1 MDNSADEK
9 VFPDAGERKYFDKV
23 LSLALDL
30 AGGLLLCGA
39 AVSRVEIAVQR
50 ICLAYGAAEV
60 NVFSFPSIV
69 EASVKLA
76 DGSEASQM
84 KRVSGAGNNFYKLEL
99 INQLSRDICSQKM
112 PVDEAREKLDALLKN
127 PCCIAAVSVAGGG
140 VAAGAYTV
148 IFGGSYMD
156 AILALLIGLLMCYL
170 NRLLSVRDFN
180 AYARTFLLSVI
191 GGVLSI
197 TTSYLFS
204 LCGADCNSSMVI
216 IGTIMVVIP
225 GLLVCNAIRDMFAGD
240 LFSGTFELLN
250 GILIAISV
258 VGGYAVSSVILKDII
273 VAHDPIKLEGALYYV
288 VSMLICVVG
297 SAGFSFMFNGNVKKL
312 PLCLVNVIVTFALY
326 LVMEAFVENMFT
338 NYFVA
343 TVLSAIVAEVFA
355 RVFKAPST
363 IFLVPAII
371 VFVPGRQLYYSLAA
385 LATGDG
391 ATAMQ
396 WITEAGIIFLAI
408 AVALI
413 FVTTLFQLIHPQ
425 RKFLFRHRNGKG
437 KGNKNES

>member
-1 MDNSADEK
+1 MDIATSEK
-9 VFPDAGERKYFDKV
+9 FPDALGERKYYDKV

-30 AGGLLLCGA
+30 AGGLLMCGA

-84 KRVSGAGNNFYKLEL
+84 KRVSGMGNNFYKLEL
-99 INQLSRDICSQKM
+99 INQLSRDICNKKM
-112 PVDEAREKLDALLKN
+112 PVDEAREKLDALLKD
-127 PCCIAAVSVAGGG
+127 PCSKTPISVAGGG
-140 VAAGAYTV
+140 VAAGAFTV
-148 IFGGSYMD
+148 LFGGSYVD
-156 AILALLIGLLMCYL
+156 AILAFFIGMGMCYL
-170 NRLLSVRDFN
+170 NTLLSRRDFN

-197 TTSYLFS
+197 TFTYLLS

-240 LFSGTFELLN
+240 LFSGTFELIN

-258 VGGYAVSSVILKDII
+258 VGGYALSSVILKGIT
-273 VAHDPIKLEGALYYV
+273 VAHAPIKLEGALYYV
-288 VSMLICVVG
+288 VSMLICILG
-297 SAGFSFMFNGNVKKL
+297 STGFSFMFHCNFKKV
-312 PLCLVNVIVTFALY
+312 PLCIINIVVTFALY
-326 LVMEAFVENMFT
+326 LLMEAFVDNMFT

-343 TVLSAIVAEVFA
+343 SVLSAIVAEVFA

-425 RKFLFRHRNGKG
+425 KKFLFRHRNDKG
-437 KGNKNES
+437 KEN